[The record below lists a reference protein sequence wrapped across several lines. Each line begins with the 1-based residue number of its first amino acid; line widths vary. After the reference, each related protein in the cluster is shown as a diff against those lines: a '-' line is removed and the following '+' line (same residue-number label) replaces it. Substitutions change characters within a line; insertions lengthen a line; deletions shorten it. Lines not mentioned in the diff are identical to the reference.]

1 MPYKA
6 QIRTLNETLNQLDN
20 QISKMETNPYPE
32 EATLVTLKNKRMTVF
47 NELRRLNKLQWDEDH
62 ERVNLDDDR

>member
-6 QIRTLNETLNQLDN
+6 QIKHLTENLNVLDT
-20 QISKMETNPYPE
+20 QISKMETNPFPE
-32 EATLVTLKNKRMTVF
+32 EATLVSLKNRRNTIF

>member
-6 QIRTLNETLNQLDN
+6 QIRTLTENLKVLDT

-32 EATLVTLKNKRMTVF
+32 EATLVTLKNKRMTIV

>member
-6 QIRTLNETLNQLDN
+6 QIKHLTENLKILDT
-20 QISKMETNPYPE
+20 QISKMETNPFPE
-32 EATLVTLKNKRMTVF
+32 EATLVSLKNRRTTIF